1 MATSFRD
8 RFFTPPV
15 AKAMTSPLGIVLA
28 GLGAAVG
35 LVTGLGIPAAIGLA
49 AVAWGGRVAAAI
61 PRGEKRGARIDP
73 FALQEPWRRYVQS
86 SLSAQARYD
95 RTVEATPD
103 GPLRVHLSD
112 IGNRLEQGVD
122 EVWQVACRGD
132 DMDRGLKTLDVRGAQ
147 AELDRLDKEPTGSHT
162 AATREALVAQ
172 LATAA
177 RMKAVSTDARDR
189 LRLLDARLDELVARA
204 VELSVSGSASAISGL
219 GDDVDSLVS
228 EMESLRQALEEANR
242 ADGGDAGGSPQAWP
256 SP

>member
-1 MATSFRD
+1 MPFRD

-35 LVTGLGIPAAIGLA
+35 LVTGLGIPGAIGLA
-49 AVAWGGRVAAAI
+49 VVGWGGRVAAAI

-73 FALQEPWRRYVQS
+73 FALHDPWRRFVQS
-86 SLSAQARYD
+86 SLSSQARFES
-95 RTVEATPD
+95 TVEATPD
-103 GPLRVHLSD
+103 GPLRVHLAD
-112 IGNRLEQGVD
+112 IGTRLERGVD
-122 EVWQVACRGD
+122 EVWQVARRGD
-132 DMDRGLKTLDVRGAQ
+132 DMDRGLKTLDVRSAQ
-147 AELDRLDKEPTGSHT
+147 AELDRLDKEPAGSHT
-162 AATREALVAQ
+162 AATREALAAQ

-204 VELSVSGSASAISGL
+204 VELSVSDSASAVSGL

-242 ADGGDAGGSPQAWP
+242 AEGGEAGGPPQAWP
-256 SP
+256 RP

>member
-28 GLGAAVG
+28 GVGAAVG

-49 AVAWGGRVAAAI
+49 AVAWGGRVATAI

-112 IGNRLEQGVD
+112 IGTRLEQGVD

-147 AELDRLDKEPTGSHT
+147 GELDRLDKEPTGSHT

-189 LRLLDARLDELVARA
+189 LRLLDARLDELVGPRRRALGERQRIRDLRAGRRRRQPGQRDGVAAPGAR
-204 VELSVSGSASAISGL
+204 
-219 GDDVDSLVS
+219 
-228 EMESLRQALEEANR
+228 
-242 ADGGDAGGSPQAWP
+242 GGEPGRRRGCGRLAQAWP

>member
-1 MATSFRD
+1 MASTRSGRW
-8 RFFTPPV
+8 P
-15 AKAMTSPLGIVLA
+15 A
-28 GLGAAVG
+28 GGTTWTAGSRRSTCAA
-35 LVTGLGIPAAIGLA
+35 
-49 AVAWGGRVAAAI
+49 R
-61 PRGEKRGARIDP
+61 
-73 FALQEPWRRYVQS
+73 
-86 SLSAQARYD
+86 
-95 RTVEATPD
+95 
-103 GPLRVHLSD
+103 
-112 IGNRLEQGVD
+112 
-122 EVWQVACRGD
+122 
-132 DMDRGLKTLDVRGAQ
+132 Q
-147 AELDRLDKEPTGSHT
+147 AELDRLDKEPAGSHT

>member
-1 MATSFRD
+1 MAFRD

-28 GLGAAVG
+28 GVGAAIG
-35 LVTGLGIPAAIGLA
+35 LVTGLGIPGAIGLA
-49 AVAWGGRVAAAI
+49 VVGWGGRVAAAI
-61 PRGEKRGARIDP
+61 PRGEKRATRIDP
-73 FALQEPWRRYVQS
+73 FVLQEPWRRYVQS
-86 SLSAQARYD
+86 SLSAQARFD
-95 RTVEATPD
+95 RTVDGTPD
-103 GPLRVHLSD
+103 GPLKARLAD
-112 IGNRLEQGVD
+112 IGTRLEQGVD
-122 EVWQVACRGD
+122 EVWQVACRGN

-147 AELDRLDKEPTGSHT
+147 AELDRLDKEPPGSHT
-162 AATREALVAQ
+162 AATREALAAQ

-177 RMKAVSTDARDR
+177 RMQAISTDARDR

-242 ADGGDAGGSPQAWP
+242 ADGGDAAGPPQAWP